1 MIIALNVAVV
11 VAPSGMLGRLVGC
24 CPSDLVRQ
32 VYSRYFKRSENYCYI
47 KNVFCICVRVFSK
60 EKSLIP
66 TGEQCAFW
74 PFGWLQCNLQA
85 SICISFMRCS
95 FMKIILYSVFQF
107 F

>member
-47 KNVFCICVRVFSK
+47 KNVFCIYVC
-60 EKSLIP
+60 E
-66 TGEQCAFW
+66 
-74 PFGWLQCNLQA
+74 
-85 SICISFMRCS
+85 
-95 FMKIILYSVFQF
+95 YSQKKNH
-107 F
+107 